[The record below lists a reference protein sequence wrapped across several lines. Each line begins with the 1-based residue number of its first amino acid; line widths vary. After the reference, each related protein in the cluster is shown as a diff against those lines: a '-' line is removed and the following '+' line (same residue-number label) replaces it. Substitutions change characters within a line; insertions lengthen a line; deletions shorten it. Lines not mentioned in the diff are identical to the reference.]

1 MLSSAPAAA
10 LKWYYRPV
18 WVLLLLFVV
27 LGPFGLPYLWKSP
40 SFSRSSKVVLTV
52 LVVAYMAL
60 FIEETIRIF
69 RAVESE
75 MNVRGMVVTQTLGRQ
90 AARLGTSWS

>member
-1 MLSSAPAAA
+1 MLSSAPTAA

-40 SFSRSSKVVLTV
+40 SFSRRSKVVLTV
-52 LVVAYMAL
+52 LVVAYMA
-60 FIEETIRIF
+60 FFVGETIRVF

-75 MNVRGMVVTQTLGRQ
+75 MS
-90 AARLGTSWS
+90 ALGTAADF

>member
-1 MLSSAPAAA
+1 MSPP

-40 SFSRSSKVVLTV
+40 SFSRGMKVALTVVL
-52 LVVAYMAL
+52 VAYMGV
-60 FIEETIRIF
+60 FVGETVRF
-69 RAVESE
+69 YRAVAAE
-75 MNVRGMVVTQTLGRQ
+75 MDALGVGD
-90 AARLGTSWS
+90 L

>member
-1 MLSSAPAAA
+1 MSPP

-40 SFSRSSKVVLTV
+40 SFSRGMKVVLTV
-52 LVVAYMAL
+52 LLVAYMGA
-60 FIEETIRIF
+60 FVGETVRLY
-69 RAVESE
+69 RAVAAE
-75 MNVRGMVVTQTLGRQ
+75 MDALGVRDL
-90 AARLGTSWS
+90 

>member
-1 MLSSAPAAA
+1 MLSSAPTAA

-40 SFSRSSKVVLTV
+40 SFSRRSKVVLTV

-75 MNVRGMVVTQTLGRQ
+75 MN
-90 AARLGTSWS
+90 ALGTVTDL

>member
-1 MLSSAPAAA
+1 MSPP

-40 SFSRSSKVVLTV
+40 SFSRGMKVVFTV
-52 LVVAYMAL
+52 ILVAYIGV
-60 FIEETIRIF
+60 FVGETVRLY
-69 RAVESE
+69 RAVAVE
-75 MNVRGMVVTQTLGRQ
+75 MDALGVGD
-90 AARLGTSWS
+90 L

>member
-1 MLSSAPAAA
+1 MSPR

-40 SFSRSSKVVLTV
+40 SFSRGMKVVLTV
-52 LVVAYMAL
+52 LLVAYIGV
-60 FIEETIRIF
+60 FVGETVRLY
-69 RAVESE
+69 RAVAVE
-75 MNVRGMVVTQTLGRQ
+75 MDALGVGD
-90 AARLGTSWS
+90 L

>member
-1 MLSSAPAAA
+1 MERMLPSGPAAT

-27 LGPFGLPYLWKSP
+27 LGPLGLPYLWKSP
-40 SFSRSSKVVLTV
+40 AFSRSSKVVLTG

-60 FIEETIRIF
+60 FIGEMARVF

-75 MNVRGMVVTQTLGRQ
+75 MN
-90 AARLGTSWS
+90 ALGTVADF